1 MLLCFRSLT
10 TLVVIL
16 LCQATTVPLQAQG
29 LQGGDLYRFRAVS
42 EVQFSIDGRHIAYS
56 VTMRDRPERP
66 YSQIWIMDVGSKESV
81 RIGSEREEMSHPRW
95 SPDGKMIAYSGEKNG
110 KQGLMVARADGS
122 GESFLAPSLS
132 TNSPLPN
139 QGESFTWSPDSK
151 KIAFISATPGPE
163 TQERNRDPISYGIAG
178 PSILP
183 HYEEQR
189 TVFMHRKLHVLTA
202 PLQQSVRAP
211 PSLLWSSWEGQ
222 SRLRP

>member
-151 KIAFISATPGPE
+151 SIAFISATPGPE
-163 TQERNRDPISYGIAG
+163 TQQANGDPIVITRYLYKPTASEG
-178 PSILP
+178 LT
-183 HYEEQR
+183 HFNDNR
-189 TVFMHRKLHVLTA
+189 RLHIFLVDVATKQVRQLT
-202 PLQQSVRAP
+202 
-211 PSLLWSSWEGQ
+211 
-222 SRLRP
+222 